1 MTVSTL
7 DPTTAL
13 IVVDLQVGTTSA
25 PTAHPIAGV
34 VANAVDLIAAFR
46 AAGLPVVLAAVDG
59 MAPGRTAYGPGGRE
73 FPAPFSDLVP
83 ELGSQADDL
92 RILRRTWS
100 VFAGTDLDTQLK
112 ALGVTQVVVVGVA
125 TSFGVE
131 STSRQAYD
139 LGYNVVIAID
149 AITDRGLESH
159 DNTVARLLPALG
171 ELGTT
176 AEVLAL
182 LPVR

>member
-1 MTVSTL
+1 MTISTL

-13 IVVDLQVGTTSA
+13 IVVDLQLGTTSA
-25 PTAHPIAGV
+25 PTAHPIADV
-34 VANAVDLIAAFR
+34 VAHAVDLVAAFHT
-46 AAGLPVVLAAVDG
+46 AGLPVVLGAVDG
-59 MAPGRTAYGPGGRE
+59 MAAGRTTYGPGGRE
-73 FPAPFSDLVP
+73 FPAPFSELVA
-83 ELGSQADDL
+83 ELGTQADDI

-100 VFAGTDLDTQLK
+100 VFAGTDLDAQLK

-139 LGYNVVIAID
+139 LGYNVVIAVD
-149 AITDRGLESH
+149 AITDRTLESH
-159 DNTVARLLPALG
+159 DNTVARVLPALG

-176 AEVLAL
+176 ADVLAL